1 MVQKIRRPTIG
12 SFCGDKMTL
21 DIEPVLDHK
30 NLKPSLTVLGVGGAG
45 SNAVNNMIQSN
56 LNNVEFIV
64 ANTDAQALENSLCY
78 NRIQLGLE
86 KTKGLGAG
94 ADPTIGK
101 EAAEESVDIISE
113 ELINTNMLF
122 MTAGLG
128 GGTGTGALPVIA
140 SIAKKLGIVTV
151 AIVSTPFNFEGTKR
165 MNLAIQG
172 LEDVKKNVDTLLIIP
187 NQNLFKVSNEQ
198 TSFAEAFKKADNV
211 LFDGVKGLTDLITQP
226 GLINLDF
233 ADVRTVI
240 KEMGFAMMG
249 TAIAEGDNKAVEA
262 SNLALTNPLIEN
274 IDMNTAKGVIVNISG
289 GNDMTLLEVDHAA
302 NIIRQ
307 SVNPDANI
315 IFGSLIDETLQ
326 GKLKISIFATG
337 IEATGK
343 KILYYPESES
353 SPGFSSLQTKINEE
367 LETNKI
373 SDEDTNLEEMEDISS
388 VIDEKSEIDDLSND
402 QYTDIDETDK
412 SSFEKDIQTSVN
424 YKNLEEKKKTG
435 FFSMLSNLMSSSEK
449 QDKIDP
455 EDTKNKEK
463 KQRPKKQKTDP
474 NLFLFSEVVE
484 ENHPTEENDGIE
496 EISQISEMSPENELG
511 EDLDTPSYLR
521 KGSGQ

>member
-1 MVQKIRRPTIG
+1 
-12 SFCGDKMTL
+12 MTL
-21 DIEPVLDHK
+21 DIEPVVDQK
-30 NLKPSLTVLGVGGAG
+30 NLIPSLTVMGIGGAG
-45 SNAVNNMIQSN
+45 GNAVNNMIQSN

-94 ADPTIGK
+94 ADPIIGK
-101 EAAEESVDIISE
+101 DAAEESIDLISE
-113 ELINTNMLF
+113 ELRNTNMLF
-122 MTAGLG
+122 LTAGLG

-165 MNLAIQG
+165 MNLALQG
-172 LEDVKKNVDTLLIIP
+172 LEDVKNNVDTLLIIP

-249 TAIAEGDNKAVEA
+249 TAVAEGDNKAVEA

-289 GNDMTLLEVDHAA
+289 GSDMTLLEVDHAA
-302 NIIRQ
+302 NVIRQ

-315 IFGSLIDETLQ
+315 IFGSLIDENLQ
-326 GKLKISIFATG
+326 SKLKISIFATG

-343 KILYYPESES
+343 KILYYPDSENNS
-353 SPGFSSLQTKINEE
+353 GFTSIQNKVDDSETYNSPDFK
-367 LETNKI
+367 
-373 SDEDTNLEEMEDISS
+373 SDEDISS
-388 VIDEKSEIDDLSND
+388 IVEKEVDISENEEFNLTNKANQNAEHEEEIIEKSTQN
-402 QYTDIDETDK
+402 
-412 SSFEKDIQTSVN
+412 SVN
-424 YKNLEEKKKTG
+424 YGSLEEKKKTG
-435 FFSMLSNLMSSSEK
+435 FFSMLSNLMNSDKKTSELN
-449 QDKIDP
+449 
-455 EDTKNKEK
+455 EKNPEK
-463 KQRPKKQKTDP
+463 KKKTKKTKTDP
-474 NLFLFSEVVE
+474 NLFLFSDVFDE
-484 ENHPTEENDGIE
+484 ESNDAKISPEGD
-496 EISQISEMSPENELG
+496 EISEVSDISEFSSDDENI
-511 EDLDTPSYLR
+511 EDIDTPSYLR
-521 KGSGQ
+521 KGSNQ

>member
-1 MVQKIRRPTIG
+1 
-12 SFCGDKMTL
+12 MTL
-21 DIEPVLDHK
+21 DIEPVVDQK
-30 NLKPSLTVLGVGGAG
+30 NLKPSLTVMGIGGAG
-45 SNAVNNMIQSN
+45 SNAINNMIQSN
-56 LNNVEFIV
+56 LNNVDFIV

-94 ADPTIGK
+94 ADPAIGK
-101 EAAEESVDIISE
+101 DAAEESIDLISE
-113 ELINTNMLF
+113 ELRNTNMLF
-122 MTAGLG
+122 LTAGLG

-165 MNLAIQG
+165 MNLALQG
-172 LEDVKKNVDTLLIIP
+172 LEEVKSNVDTLLIIP

-240 KEMGFAMMG
+240 KEMGFALMG

-289 GNDMTLLEVDHAA
+289 GSDMTLLEVDHAA

-307 SVNPDANI
+307 SVNPEANI
-315 IFGSLIDETLQ
+315 IFGSLIDEELQ

-343 KILYYPESES
+343 KILYYPESENNS
-353 SPGFSSLQTKINEE
+353 GFTSIQNKINDNLSYDSTEITANEDFSSVVGENIVSSENEE
-367 LETNKI
+367 FTVSANTDQKQENK
-373 SDEDTNLEEMEDISS
+373 EEINKK
-388 VIDEKSEIDDLSND
+388 VSENSINN
-402 QYTDIDETDK
+402 E
-412 SSFEKDIQTSVN
+412 
-424 YKNLEEKKKTG
+424 NLEEKKKTG
-435 FFSMLSNLMSSSEK
+435 FFSMLSNLMTSDKKINEVS
-449 QDKIDP
+449 DKIP
-455 EDTKNKEK
+455 EK
-463 KQRPKKQKTDP
+463 KKKPKKTKTDP
-474 NLFLFSEVVE
+474 NLFLFSDVVE
-484 ENHPTEENDGIE
+484 EQSNTTNESVNDAENS
-496 EISQISEMSPENELG
+496 EISNITEFDDEKETI
-511 EDLDTPSYLR
+511 EDIDTPSYLR
-521 KGSGQ
+521 KGSNQ

>member
-1 MVQKIRRPTIG
+1 
-12 SFCGDKMTL
+12 MTL
-21 DIEPVLDHK
+21 DIEPVVDQK
-30 NLKPSLTVLGVGGAG
+30 NLKPSLTVMGIGGAG
-45 SNAVNNMIQSN
+45 NNAVNNMIQSN
-56 LNNVEFIV
+56 LNNVDFIV

-94 ADPTIGK
+94 ADPIIGK
-101 EAAEESVDIISE
+101 DAAEESIDLISE
-113 ELINTNMLF
+113 ELRNTNMLF
-122 MTAGLG
+122 LTAGLG

-165 MNLAIQG
+165 MNLALQG
-172 LEDVKKNVDTLLIIP
+172 LEEVKNNVDTLLIIP

-211 LFDGVKGLTDLITQP
+211 LFDGVKGLIDLITQP

-249 TAIAEGDNKAVEA
+249 TALAEGDNKAVEA

-289 GNDMTLLEVDHAA
+289 GTDMTLLEVDHAA

-337 IEATGK
+337 IEASGK
-343 KILYYPESES
+343 KILYYPETENNS
-353 SPGFSSLQTKINEE
+353 GFSSIQ
-367 LETNKI
+367 NKI
-373 SDEDTNLEEMEDISS
+373 GGSFSYEGSDTKHLDDISS
-388 VIDEKSEIDDLSND
+388 VVENEQVDSEKEELNLINELDNTQENQEDL
-402 QYTDIDETDK
+402 I
-412 SSFEKDIQTSVN
+412 EKNTENSVN
-424 YKNLEEKKKTG
+424 FENFEEKKKRS
-435 FFSMLSNLMSSSEK
+435 FFSMLSNLVTS
-449 QDKIDP
+449 DKKTIEESAEIP
-455 EDTKNKEK
+455 EK
-463 KQRPKKQKTDP
+463 KQKTKKIKTDP
-474 NLFLFSEVVE
+474 NLFLFSDVVE
-484 ENHPTEENDGIE
+484 EETDKTKLNNDSD
-496 EISQISEMSPENELG
+496 EISEISDISEFSDENETV
-511 EDLDTPSYLR
+511 EDIDTPSYLR
-521 KGSGQ
+521 KGSNQ

>member
-1 MVQKIRRPTIG
+1 
-12 SFCGDKMTL
+12 MTL
-21 DIEPVLDHK
+21 DIEPVLDQK
-30 NLKPSLTVLGVGGAG
+30 NLKPSLTVMGVGGAG

-94 ADPTIGK
+94 ADPSVGK
-101 EAAEESVDIISE
+101 EAAEESIDLISE
-113 ELINTNMLF
+113 ELRNTNMLF
-122 MTAGLG
+122 ITAGLG

-165 MNLAIQG
+165 MNLALQG
-172 LEDVKKNVDTLLIIP
+172 LEEVKNNVDTLLIIP

-198 TSFAEAFKKADNV
+198 TSFAEAFRKADNV

-249 TAIAEGDNKAVEA
+249 TAVAEGDNKAVEA

-289 GNDMTLLEVDHAA
+289 GSDMTLLEVDHAA

-343 KILYYPESES
+343 KILYYPESENS
-353 SPGFSSLQTKINEE
+353 NSGFSSIQNKLSNETSQDSNETESISEHKNE
-367 LETNKI
+367 LNSDNNPSSSEFNLSPQGEGI
-373 SDEDTNLEEMEDISS
+373 SEIVEDIKN
-388 VIDEKSEIDDLSND
+388 EKE
-402 QYTDIDETDK
+402 E
-412 SSFEKDIQTSVN
+412 ETSVN
-424 YKNLEEKKKTG
+424 YTNLEEKKKTG
-435 FFSMLSNLMSSSEK
+435 FFSMLSNLMSSDKDKKETSEETPSK
-449 QDKIDP
+449 DKKI
-455 EDTKNKEK
+455 KAK
-463 KQRPKKQKTDP
+463 KTKTDP
-474 NLFLFSEVVE
+474 NLFLFSDVVE
-484 ENHPTEENDGIE
+484 DISSDNPPVNNEGA
-496 EISQISEMSPENELG
+496 EISDITEINAENELL
-511 EDLDTPSYLR
+511 EDIDTPSYLR
-521 KGSGQ
+521 KGSTQ

>member
-1 MVQKIRRPTIG
+1 
-12 SFCGDKMTL
+12 MTL
-21 DIEPVLDHK
+21 DIEPVVDQK
-30 NLKPSLTVLGVGGAG
+30 NLKPSLTVMGIGGAG

-56 LNNVEFIV
+56 LNNVDFIV

-94 ADPTIGK
+94 ADPIIGK
-101 EAAEESVDIISE
+101 DAAEESIDLISE
-113 ELINTNMLF
+113 ELRNTNMLF
-122 MTAGLG
+122 LTAGLG

-165 MNLAIQG
+165 MNLALQG
-172 LEDVKKNVDTLLIIP
+172 LEEVKSNVDTLLIIP

-249 TAIAEGDNKAVEA
+249 TAVAEGDNKAVEA

-307 SVNPDANI
+307 SVNPEANI
-315 IFGSLIDETLQ
+315 IFGSLIDDTLQ

-343 KILYYPESES
+343 KILYYPESENNS
-353 SPGFSSLQTKINEE
+353 GFSSIQ
-367 LETNKI
+367 NKI
-373 SDEDTNLEEMEDISS
+373 DDGLTEGTPDIVPDEDISS
-388 VIDEKSEIDDLSND
+388 IVEKNLDTHDKDEFNLSSDIEQKVNDKEELSN
-402 QYTDIDETDK
+402 K
-412 SSFEKDIQTSVN
+412 SSENSVN
-424 YKNLEEKKKTG
+424 FGNLEEKKKTG
-435 FFSMLSNLMSSSEK
+435 FFSMLSNLMSSDKKSTEDSDK
-449 QDKIDP
+449 SQDKRKKAKK
-455 EDTKNKEK
+455 TKK
-463 KQRPKKQKTDP
+463 DP
-474 NLFLFSEVVE
+474 NLFLFSDIVE
-484 ENHPTEENDGIE
+484 DDTVLSNEKNDLTESSEISDISDFSNENDAIE
-496 EISQISEMSPENELG
+496 DI
-511 EDLDTPSYLR
+511 DTPSYLR
-521 KGSGQ
+521 KGSNQKT

>member
-1 MVQKIRRPTIG
+1 
-12 SFCGDKMTL
+12 MTL
-21 DIEPVLDHK
+21 DIEPVVDQK
-30 NLKPSLTVLGVGGAG
+30 NLKPSLTVMGIGGAG

-56 LNNVEFIV
+56 LNNVDFIV
-64 ANTDAQALENSLCY
+64 ANTVAQALENSLCY

-94 ADPTIGK
+94 ADPIIGK
-101 EAAEESVDIISE
+101 DAAEESIDLISE
-113 ELINTNMLF
+113 ELRNTNMLF
-122 MTAGLG
+122 LTAGLG

-165 MNLAIQG
+165 MNLALQG
-172 LEDVKKNVDTLLIIP
+172 LEEVKNNVDTLLIIP

-249 TAIAEGDNKAVEA
+249 TAVAEGDNKAVEA

-289 GNDMTLLEVDHAA
+289 GSDMTLLEVDHAA

-307 SVNPDANI
+307 SVNPEANI

-337 IEATGK
+337 IEASGK
-343 KILYYPESES
+343 KILYYPESENNS
-353 SPGFSSLQTKINEE
+353 GFSSIQNKVDESLSYDGSDIK
-367 LETNKI
+367 TN
-373 SDEDTNLEEMEDISS
+373 EDISS
-388 VIDEKSEIDDLSND
+388 VVEEKPVTSENEEFNLTNEIDKNLEN
-402 QYTDIDETDK
+402 TEEII
-412 SSFEKDIQTSVN
+412 EKTNENSVN
-424 YKNLEEKKKTG
+424 YENLEEKKKTG
-435 FFSMLSNLMSSSEK
+435 FFSMLSNLMTSHKKTTEVK
-449 QDKIDP
+449 DENP
-455 EDTKNKEK
+455 EK
-463 KQRPKKQKTDP
+463 KQKKIKTDP
-474 NLFLFSEVVE
+474 NLFLFSDVVDE
-484 ENHPTEENDGIE
+484 EGNQAKQSSENNEISEISDISEFSEENDDI
-496 EISQISEMSPENELG
+496 NE
-511 EDLDTPSYLR
+511 DIDTPSYLR
-521 KGSGQ
+521 KGSNQ

>member
-1 MVQKIRRPTIG
+1 
-12 SFCGDKMTL
+12 MTL
-21 DIEPVLDHK
+21 DIEPVVDQK
-30 NLKPSLTVLGVGGAG
+30 NLKPSLTVMGIGGAG

-56 LNNVEFIV
+56 LNNVDFIV

-94 ADPTIGK
+94 ADPIIGK
-101 EAAEESVDIISE
+101 DAAEESINLISE
-113 ELINTNMLF
+113 ELRNTNMLF
-122 MTAGLG
+122 LTAGLG

-165 MNLAIQG
+165 MNLALQG
-172 LEDVKKNVDTLLIIP
+172 LEEVKKNVDTLLIIP

-240 KEMGFAMMG
+240 KELGFAMMG
-249 TAIAEGDNKAVEA
+249 TAVAEGDNKAVEA

-289 GNDMTLLEVDHAA
+289 GSDMTLLEVDHAA

-307 SVNPDANI
+307 SVNPEANI

-337 IEATGK
+337 IEASGK
-343 KILYYPESES
+343 KILYYPEFENNS
-353 SPGFSSLQTKINEE
+353 GFSSIQ
-367 LETNKI
+367 NKI
-373 SDEDTNLEEMEDISS
+373 DESLSFETTDIKFNKDISS
-388 VIDEKSEIDDLSND
+388 VVEKNPTITENEEFNLTNELDQKIEDKEEINNKSIENN
-402 QYTDIDETDK
+402 YSDK
-412 SSFEKDIQTSVN
+412 NQED
-424 YKNLEEKKKTG
+424 KKKSG
-435 FFSMLSNLMSSSEK
+435 FFSMLSNLMTSDKKSTEVIEK
-449 QDKIDP
+449 SP
-455 EDTKNKEK
+455 EK
-463 KQRPKKQKTDP
+463 KQKSKKIKTDP
-474 NLFLFSEVVE
+474 NLFLFNEVVE
-484 ENHPTEENDGIE
+484 DEPIEARENPDSD
-496 EISQISEMSPENELG
+496 EISELSDISEFNSENEAN
-511 EDLDTPSYLR
+511 EDIDTPSYLR
-521 KGSGQ
+521 KGSNQ

>member
-1 MVQKIRRPTIG
+1 
-12 SFCGDKMTL
+12 MTL
-21 DIEPVLDHK
+21 DIEPVVDVK
-30 NLKPSLTVLGVGGAG
+30 NLKPSLTVMGIGGAG

-56 LNNVEFIV
+56 LNNVDFIV

-86 KTKGLGAG
+86 KTEGLGAG
-94 ADPTIGK
+94 ADPVIGK
-101 EAAEESVDIISE
+101 DAAEESIDLISE
-113 ELINTNMLF
+113 ELRNTNMLF
-122 MTAGLG
+122 LTAGLG

-165 MNLAIQG
+165 MNLALEG
-172 LEDVKKNVDTLLIIP
+172 LEEVKKNVDTLLIIP

-249 TAIAEGDNKAVEA
+249 TAVAEGDNKAVEA

-326 GKLKISIFATG
+326 SKLKISIFATG
-337 IEATGK
+337 IEASGK
-343 KILYYPESES
+343 KILYYPESENNS
-353 SPGFSSLQTKINEE
+353 GFSAIKNKVDGSFSYEMPDTK
-367 LETNKI
+367 
-373 SDEDTNLEEMEDISS
+373 SVEDISS
-388 VIDEKSEIDDLSND
+388 VVEEKQVNSENEVFNVTDELEKEIDVK
-402 QYTDIDETDK
+402 DELIDK
-412 SSFEKDIQTSVN
+412 SNHNTNN
-424 YKNLEEKKKTG
+424 YENIEEKKKKG
-435 FFSMLSNLMSSSEK
+435 FFGMLSKLMST
-449 QDKIDP
+449 DKKTTENSVEIP
-455 EDTKNKEK
+455 EK
-463 KQRPKKQKTDP
+463 KQKPKKTKTDP
-474 NLFLFSEVVE
+474 NLFLFNDVVE
-484 ENHPTEENDGIE
+484 ENTEITKQIKDSDELS
-496 EISQISEMSPENELG
+496 EISEISEFSDENETI
-511 EDLDTPSYLR
+511 EDIDTPSYLR
-521 KGSGQ
+521 KGSKRQV

>member
-1 MVQKIRRPTIG
+1 
-12 SFCGDKMTL
+12 MTL
-21 DIEPVLDHK
+21 DIEPVVDQK
-30 NLKPSLTVLGVGGAG
+30 NLKPSLTVMGIGGAG

-56 LNNVEFIV
+56 LNNVDFIV

-94 ADPTIGK
+94 ADPVIGK
-101 EAAEESVDIISE
+101 DAAEESIDLISE
-113 ELINTNMLF
+113 ELKNTNMLF
-122 MTAGLG
+122 LTAGLG

-165 MNLAIQG
+165 MNLALQG
-172 LEDVKKNVDTLLIIP
+172 LEEVKSNVDTLIIIP

-289 GNDMTLLEVDHAA
+289 GSDMTLLEVDHAA

-307 SVNPDANI
+307 SVNPEANI

-337 IEATGK
+337 IEASGK
-343 KILYYPESES
+343 KILYYPESENNS
-353 SPGFSSLQTKINEE
+353 GFSSIQ
-367 LETNKI
+367 NKI
-373 SDEDTNLEEMEDISS
+373 DGSFSYEGSEANSYEDISRVVEEKQANYENDEFNLTS
-388 VIDEKSEIDDLSND
+388 EPNKSQIDKEEFVEKSDNIDDNP
-402 QYTDIDETDK
+402 E
-412 SSFEKDIQTSVN
+412 
-424 YKNLEEKKKTG
+424 NLEEKKKKG
-435 FFSMLSNLMSSSEK
+435 FFSMLSNLIS
-449 QDKIDP
+449 DKKTTVDSV
-455 EDTKNKEK
+455 KGSEK
-463 KQRPKKQKTDP
+463 KQKSKKIKTDP
-474 NLFLFSEVVE
+474 NLFLFSDV
-484 ENHPTEENDGIE
+484 IE
-496 EISQISEMSPENELG
+496 EETEKAEQSLNSDEISEVSDISEFSNENEPI
-511 EDLDTPSYLR
+511 EDIDTPSYLR
-521 KGSGQ
+521 KGSNQ

>member
-1 MVQKIRRPTIG
+1 
-12 SFCGDKMTL
+12 MTL
-21 DIEPVLDHK
+21 DIEPVVDQK
-30 NLKPSLTVLGVGGAG
+30 NLKPSLTVMGIGGAG
-45 SNAVNNMIQSN
+45 NNAVNNMIQSN
-56 LNNVEFIV
+56 LNNVDFIV

-94 ADPTIGK
+94 ADPIIGK
-101 EAAEESVDIISE
+101 DAAEESIDLISE
-113 ELINTNMLF
+113 ELRNTNMLF
-122 MTAGLG
+122 LTAGLG

-165 MNLAIQG
+165 MNLALQG
-172 LEDVKKNVDTLLIIP
+172 LEEVKSNVDTLIIIP

-249 TAIAEGDNKAVEA
+249 TSVAEGDNKAVEA

-274 IDMNTAKGVIVNISG
+274 IDMNTAKGIIVNISG
-289 GNDMTLLEVDHAA
+289 GSDMTLLEVDHAA

-307 SVNPDANI
+307 SVNPEANI

-337 IEATGK
+337 IEASGK
-343 KILYYPESES
+343 KILYYPESENNS
-353 SPGFSSLQTKINEE
+353 GFSSIQ
-367 LETNKI
+367 NKI
-373 SDEDTNLEEMEDISS
+373 DGSFSYDGSDTKHFEDISS
-388 VIDEKSEIDDLSND
+388 VVENKQLDTEKEEFNLTNQSDSTSADKEELIEKNSEN
-402 QYTDIDETDK
+402 
-412 SSFEKDIQTSVN
+412 SVN
-424 YKNLEEKKKTG
+424 LENLEEKKKKG
-435 FFSMLSNLMSSSEK
+435 FFSMLSNLMTS
-449 QDKIDP
+449 DKKTT
-455 EDTKNKEK
+455 EDSFEIPEK
-463 KQRPKKQKTDP
+463 KQKTKKTKTDP
-474 NLFLFSEVVE
+474 NLFLFSDVLE
-484 ENHPTEENDGIE
+484 EDTEKTKPIKDSD
-496 EISQISEMSPENELG
+496 EISEVSDISEFSNDNETF
-511 EDLDTPSYLR
+511 EDIDTPSYLR
-521 KGSGQ
+521 KGSNQ

>member
-1 MVQKIRRPTIG
+1 
-12 SFCGDKMTL
+12 MTL
-21 DIEPVLDHK
+21 DIEPVVDQK
-30 NLKPSLTVLGVGGAG
+30 NLKPSLTVMGIGGAG
-45 SNAVNNMIQSN
+45 NNAVNNMIQSN
-56 LNNVEFIV
+56 LNNVDFIV

-94 ADPTIGK
+94 ADPVIGK
-101 EAAEESVDIISE
+101 DAAEESIDLISE
-113 ELINTNMLF
+113 ELRNTNMLF
-122 MTAGLG
+122 LTAGLG

-165 MNLAIQG
+165 MNLALQG
-172 LEDVKKNVDTLLIIP
+172 LEEVKDNVDTLLIIP

-249 TAIAEGDNKAVEA
+249 TAVAEGDNKAVEA

-307 SVNPDANI
+307 SVNQEANI

-337 IEATGK
+337 IEASGK
-343 KILYYPESES
+343 KILYYPESENNS
-353 SPGFSSLQTKINEE
+353 GFSSIQ
-367 LETNKI
+367 NKI
-373 SDEDTNLEEMEDISS
+373 DGSFSYEGSDTKHLEDISGVVETKQVDS
-388 VIDEKSEIDDLSND
+388 EKEELNLTNELDNAQENQEDL
-402 QYTDIDETDK
+402 I
-412 SSFEKDIQTSVN
+412 EKNTENSVN
-424 YKNLEEKKKTG
+424 FEEKKKKG
-435 FFSMLSNLMSSSEK
+435 FFSMLSNLMTS
-449 QDKIDP
+449 DKKTTEQGVEIP
-455 EDTKNKEK
+455 EK
-463 KQRPKKQKTDP
+463 KQKTKKMKTDP
-474 NLFLFSEVVE
+474 NLFLFSDVVE
-484 ENHPTEENDGIE
+484 EDTEKTKQMKDSD
-496 EISQISEMSPENELG
+496 EISEVSDISEFSDENETI
-511 EDLDTPSYLR
+511 EDMDTPSYLR
-521 KGSGQ
+521 KGSNQ

>member
-1 MVQKIRRPTIG
+1 
-12 SFCGDKMTL
+12 MTL
-21 DIEPVLDHK
+21 DIEPVVDHK
-30 NLKPSLTVLGVGGAG
+30 NLKPSLTVMGVGGAG

-56 LNNVEFIV
+56 LNNVDFIV
-64 ANTDAQALENSLCY
+64 ANTDAQALENSLCF

-94 ADPTIGK
+94 ADPLIGK
-101 EAAEESVDIISE
+101 DAAEESIDLISE
-113 ELINTNMLF
+113 ELRNTNMLF
-122 MTAGLG
+122 LTAGLG

-165 MNLAIQG
+165 MNLALEG
-172 LEDVKKNVDTLLIIP
+172 LEEVKSNVDTLLIIP
-187 NQNLFKVSNEQ
+187 NQNLFKISNEQ

-274 IDMNTAKGVIVNISG
+274 VDMNTAKGVIVNISG
-289 GNDMTLLEVDHAA
+289 GSDMTLLEVDHAA

-307 SVNPDANI
+307 SVNPEANI

-337 IEATGK
+337 IEASGK
-343 KILYYPESES
+343 KILYYPDSENDSGFNSMQNKIDENLSKQSENTSPSEES
-353 SPGFSSLQTKINEE
+353 SNIFEEKPVTSDNEE
-367 LETNKI
+367 F
-373 SDEDTNLEEMEDISS
+373 NLSSNIDQNIEGKDDLTSISS
-388 VIDEKSEIDDLSND
+388 ENNVD
-402 QYTDIDETDK
+402 YT
-412 SSFEKDIQTSVN
+412 
-424 YKNLEEKKKTG
+424 NLEEKKKTG
-435 FFSMLSNLMSSSEK
+435 FFSMLSNLMTSDKKTPEIK
-449 QDKIDP
+449 QKA
-455 EDTKNKEK
+455 TEK
-463 KQRPKKQKTDP
+463 KQKSKKIKTDP
-474 NLFLFSEVVE
+474 NLFLFSDVVDDNSKE
-484 ENHPTEENDGIE
+484 TNERSEATDKP
-496 EISQISEMSPENELG
+496 EISDISELGTDNEII
-511 EDLDTPSYLR
+511 EDIDTPSYLR
-521 KGSGQ
+521 KGSNQ

>member
-1 MVQKIRRPTIG
+1 
-12 SFCGDKMTL
+12 MTL
-21 DIEPVLDHK
+21 DIEPVVDQK
-30 NLKPSLTVLGVGGAG
+30 NLKPSLTVMGIGGAG

-56 LNNVEFIV
+56 LNNVDFIV

-94 ADPTIGK
+94 ADPVIGK
-101 EAAEESVDIISE
+101 DAAEESIDLISE
-113 ELINTNMLF
+113 ELRNTNMLF
-122 MTAGLG
+122 LTAGLG

-165 MNLAIQG
+165 MNLALEG
-172 LEDVKKNVDTLLIIP
+172 LEEVKKNVDTLLIIP

-249 TAIAEGDNKAVEA
+249 TAVAEGDNKAVEA

-289 GNDMTLLEVDHAA
+289 GHDMTLLEVDHAA

-307 SVNPDANI
+307 SVNPEANI
-315 IFGSLIDETLQ
+315 IFGSLIDESLQ

-337 IEATGK
+337 IEASGK
-343 KILYYPESES
+343 KILYYPESENNS
-353 SPGFSSLQTKINEE
+353 GFSSIQ
-367 LETNKI
+367 NKI
-373 SDEDTNLEEMEDISS
+373 DGSFSYEVSDTKSHEGISS
-388 VIDEKSEIDDLSND
+388 VVEEKQVNFEKEQFNLTNEPENTQIDKNEFIEKSSDNNANNENI
-402 QYTDIDETDK
+402 
-412 SSFEKDIQTSVN
+412 
-424 YKNLEEKKKTG
+424 EEKKKKG
-435 FFSMLSNLMSSSEK
+435 FFGMLSKIMIS
-449 QDKIDP
+449 DKKTTEHSVNSP
-455 EDTKNKEK
+455 EK
-463 KQRPKKQKTDP
+463 KQKPKKTKTDP
-474 NLFLFSEVVE
+474 NLFLFNDVVE
-484 ENHPTEENDGIE
+484 ETEKPIQKNDSD
-496 EISQISEMSPENELG
+496 EISELSDISEFSDENETI
-511 EDLDTPSYLR
+511 EDIDTPSYLR
-521 KGSGQ
+521 KGSNQ

>member
-1 MVQKIRRPTIG
+1 
-12 SFCGDKMTL
+12 MTL
-21 DIEPVLDHK
+21 DIEPVVDQK
-30 NLKPSLTVLGVGGAG
+30 NLKPSLTVMGIGGAG
-45 SNAVNNMIQSN
+45 CNAVNNMIQSN

-94 ADPTIGK
+94 ADPIIGK
-101 EAAEESVDIISE
+101 DAAEESIDLISE
-113 ELINTNMLF
+113 ELRNTNMLF
-122 MTAGLG
+122 LTAGLG

-165 MNLAIQG
+165 MNLALQG
-172 LEDVKKNVDTLLIIP
+172 LEEVKSNVDTLLIIP

-249 TAIAEGDNKAVEA
+249 TAVAEGDNKAVEA

-289 GNDMTLLEVDHAA
+289 GSDMTLLEVDHAA

-307 SVNPDANI
+307 SVNPEANI

-337 IEATGK
+337 IEASGK
-343 KILYYPESES
+343 KILYYPETENNS
-353 SPGFSSLQTKINEE
+353 GFSSIQ
-367 LETNKI
+367 NKI
-373 SDEDTNLEEMEDISS
+373 DGSFSYESSDNKHFEDISS
-388 VIDEKSEIDDLSND
+388 VVEKKQVDSETEEFNLTNAPDNTPADKDELV
-402 QYTDIDETDK
+402 
-412 SSFEKDIQTSVN
+412 EKDTENSIN
-424 YKNLEEKKKTG
+424 IENIEEKKKKG
-435 FFSMLSNLMSSSEK
+435 FFSMLSNLMTS
-449 QDKIDP
+449 DKKSTEESAELP
-455 EDTKNKEK
+455 EK
-463 KQRPKKQKTDP
+463 KQKTKKTKTDP
-474 NLFLFSEVVE
+474 NLFLFSDVLE
-484 ENHPTEENDGIE
+484 EDTEKTKQIKDSD
-496 EISQISEMSPENELG
+496 EISEVSDISEFSDENETI
-511 EDLDTPSYLR
+511 EDIDTPSYLR
-521 KGSGQ
+521 KGSNQ

>member
-1 MVQKIRRPTIG
+1 
-12 SFCGDKMTL
+12 MTL
-21 DIEPVLDHK
+21 DIEPVVDQK
-30 NLKPSLTVLGVGGAG
+30 NLKPSLTVMGIGGAG
-45 SNAVNNMIQSN
+45 SNAINNMIQSN
-56 LNNVEFIV
+56 LNNVDFIV

-94 ADPTIGK
+94 ADPMIGK
-101 EAAEESVDIISE
+101 DAAEESIDLISE
-113 ELINTNMLF
+113 ELRNTNMLF
-122 MTAGLG
+122 LTAGLG

-165 MNLAIQG
+165 MNLALQG
-172 LEDVKKNVDTLLIIP
+172 LEDVKSNVDTLLIIP

-249 TAIAEGDNKAVEA
+249 TAVAEGDNKAVEA

-289 GNDMTLLEVDHAA
+289 GSDMTLLEVDHAA

-307 SVNPDANI
+307 SVNPEANI
-315 IFGSLIDETLQ
+315 IFGSLIDESLQ

-337 IEATGK
+337 IEASGK
-343 KILYYPESES
+343 KILYYPESENNS
-353 SPGFSSLQTKINEE
+353 GFSSIQNKVDGTFSYDTSDTK
-367 LETNKI
+367 TH
-373 SDEDTNLEEMEDISS
+373 EDISGVVENKQFYS
-388 VIDEKSEIDDLSND
+388 EKEDFNLTNELENTQVDKDELIEETTEKSNN
-402 QYTDIDETDK
+402 
-412 SSFEKDIQTSVN
+412 FEN
-424 YKNLEEKKKTG
+424 FEEKKKRG
-435 FFSMLSNLMSSSEK
+435 FFSMLSNLMTS
-449 QDKIDP
+449 DKKITEETVEIP
-455 EDTKNKEK
+455 KK
-463 KQRPKKQKTDP
+463 KQKIKKTKTDP
-474 NLFLFSEVVE
+474 NLFLFSDVVE
-484 ENHPTEENDGIE
+484 EDTEKTKQNKDTD
-496 EISQISEMSPENELG
+496 EISEVSDISEFSDENETI
-511 EDLDTPSYLR
+511 EDIDTPSYLR
-521 KGSGQ
+521 KGSNQ

>member
-1 MVQKIRRPTIG
+1 
-12 SFCGDKMTL
+12 MTL
-21 DIEPVLDHK
+21 DIEPVVDQK
-30 NLKPSLTVLGVGGAG
+30 NLKPSLTVMGIGGAG
-45 SNAVNNMIQSN
+45 NNAVNNMIQSN
-56 LNNVEFIV
+56 LNNVDFIV

-94 ADPTIGK
+94 ADPIIGK
-101 EAAEESVDIISE
+101 DAAEESIDLISE
-113 ELINTNMLF
+113 ELRNTNMLF
-122 MTAGLG
+122 LTAGLG

-165 MNLAIQG
+165 MNLALQG
-172 LEDVKKNVDTLLIIP
+172 LEEVKNNVDTLLIIP

-249 TAIAEGDNKAVEA
+249 TAVAEGDNKAVEA

-289 GNDMTLLEVDHAA
+289 GTDMTLLEVDHAA

-337 IEATGK
+337 IEASGK
-343 KILYYPESES
+343 KILYYPETENNS
-353 SPGFSSLQTKINEE
+353 GFSSIQ
-367 LETNKI
+367 NKI
-373 SDEDTNLEEMEDISS
+373 DGSFSYEGSDTKHLDDISS
-388 VIDEKSEIDDLSND
+388 IVENKQVDSEKEELNQNNELDRNQDSQEDLIEKNSENSIN
-402 QYTDIDETDK
+402 
-412 SSFEKDIQTSVN
+412 FEN
-424 YKNLEEKKKTG
+424 FEEKKKKG
-435 FFSMLSNLMSSSEK
+435 FFGMLSKLMTS
-449 QDKIDP
+449 DKKTTEENVEIP
-455 EDTKNKEK
+455 EK
-463 KQRPKKQKTDP
+463 KQKTKKMKTDP
-474 NLFLFSEVVE
+474 NLFLFNDVVEKDNEKTKQIKDNDEISEVS
-484 ENHPTEENDGIE
+484 D
-496 EISQISEMSPENELG
+496 ISEFNDENEST
-511 EDLDTPSYLR
+511 EDIDTPSYLR
-521 KGSGQ
+521 KGSNQ

>member
-1 MVQKIRRPTIG
+1 
-12 SFCGDKMTL
+12 MTL
-21 DIEPVLDHK
+21 DIEPVVDQK
-30 NLKPSLTVLGVGGAG
+30 NLKPSLTVMGIGGAG

-56 LNNVEFIV
+56 LNNVDFIV

-94 ADPTIGK
+94 ADPIIGK
-101 EAAEESVDIISE
+101 DAAEESIDLISE
-113 ELINTNMLF
+113 ELRNTNMLF
-122 MTAGLG
+122 LTAGLG

-165 MNLAIQG
+165 MNLALQG
-172 LEDVKKNVDTLLIIP
+172 LEEVKNNVDTLLIIP

-249 TAIAEGDNKAVEA
+249 TAVAEGDNKAVEA

-289 GNDMTLLEVDHAA
+289 GSDMTLLEVDHAA

-307 SVNPDANI
+307 SVNPEANI

-337 IEATGK
+337 IEASGK
-343 KILYYPESES
+343 KILYYPESENNS
-353 SPGFSSLQTKINEE
+353 GFSSIQ
-367 LETNKI
+367 NKI
-373 SDEDTNLEEMEDISS
+373 DESLSYDGSDIKTNEDISS
-388 VIDEKSEIDDLSND
+388 VVEEKPVTSENEEFNLTNEIDQN
-402 QYTDIDETDK
+402 IENREEII
-412 SSFEKDIQTSVN
+412 EKNNERSVN
-424 YKNLEEKKKTG
+424 YGNLEEKKKTG
-435 FFSMLSNLMSSSEK
+435 FFSMLSNLMTS
-449 QDKIDP
+449 DKKITEVKDENP
-455 EDTKNKEK
+455 EK
-463 KQRPKKQKTDP
+463 KQKKTKTDP
-474 NLFLFSEVVE
+474 NLFLFSDVVDE
-484 ENHPTEENDGIE
+484 EGNQAKQSSENNEISEISDISEFSEENDDI
-496 EISQISEMSPENELG
+496 NE
-511 EDLDTPSYLR
+511 DIDTPSYLR
-521 KGSGQ
+521 KGSNQ

>member
-1 MVQKIRRPTIG
+1 
-12 SFCGDKMTL
+12 MTL
-21 DIEPVLDHK
+21 DIEPVLDQK
-30 NLKPSLTVLGVGGAG
+30 NLKPSLTVMGVGGAG

-78 NRIQLGLE
+78 NRIQLGLD

-94 ADPTIGK
+94 ADPSIGK
-101 EAAEESVDIISE
+101 EAAEESIDIISE
-113 ELINTNMLF
+113 ELRNTNMLF
-122 MTAGLG
+122 ITAGLG

-165 MNLAIQG
+165 MNLALQG
-172 LEDVKKNVDTLLIIP
+172 LEEVKNNVDTLLIIP

-249 TAIAEGDNKAVEA
+249 TAVAEGDNKAVEA

-289 GNDMTLLEVDHAA
+289 GSDMTLLEVDHAA

-343 KILYYPESES
+343 KILYYPESENS
-353 SPGFSSLQTKINEE
+353 SGFSSLQSKIDANTLEKQDTVHDSE
-367 LETNKI
+367 HESDYNTLET
-373 SDEDTNLEEMEDISS
+373 SDQPAEN
-388 VIDEKSEIDDLSND
+388 N
-402 QYTDIDETDK
+402 
-412 SSFEKDIQTSVN
+412 VN
-424 YKNLEEKKKTG
+424 YANLEEKKKTG

-449 QDKIDP
+449 EK
-455 EDTKNKEK
+455 KNEADVSVIPEK
-463 KQRPKKQKTDP
+463 KQKIKKQKTDP
-474 NLFLFSEVVE
+474 NLFLFNDVVDNNSSINE
-484 ENHPTEENDGIE
+484 DNSLE
-496 EISQISEMSPENELG
+496 EISIISDDGQDSALD
-511 EDLDTPSYLR
+511 EDIDTPSYLR
-521 KGSGQ
+521 KGTGH

>member
-1 MVQKIRRPTIG
+1 
-12 SFCGDKMTL
+12 MTL
-21 DIEPVLDHK
+21 DIEPVLDQK
-30 NLKPSLTVLGVGGAG
+30 NLKPSLTVMGVGGAG

-94 ADPTIGK
+94 ADPSVGK
-101 EAAEESVDIISE
+101 EAAEESIDLISE
-113 ELINTNMLF
+113 ELRNTNMLF
-122 MTAGLG
+122 ITAGLG

-165 MNLAIQG
+165 MNLALQG
-172 LEDVKKNVDTLLIIP
+172 LEEVKNNVDTLLIIP

-198 TSFAEAFKKADNV
+198 TSFAEAFRKADNV

-249 TAIAEGDNKAVEA
+249 TAVAEGDNKAVEA

-289 GNDMTLLEVDHAA
+289 GSDMTLLEVDHAA

-343 KILYYPESES
+343 KILYYPENENS
-353 SPGFSSLQTKINEE
+353 SSGFSSIQNKLSSETAKDSNETESMSEHKNE
-367 LETNKI
+367 LNADNNPSNSEFHLSPQN
-373 SDEDTNLEEMEDISS
+373 EDISEI
-388 VIDEKSEIDDLSND
+388 VEDIKTEKE
-402 QYTDIDETDK
+402 E
-412 SSFEKDIQTSVN
+412 EVSVN
-424 YKNLEEKKKTG
+424 YTNLEEKKKTG
-435 FFSMLSNLMSSSEK
+435 FFSMLSNLMSSDKDKKEISEETLSK
-449 QDKIDP
+449 DKKI
-455 EDTKNKEK
+455 KAK
-463 KQRPKKQKTDP
+463 KTKTDP
-474 NLFLFSEVVE
+474 NLFLFSDVVE
-484 ENHPTEENDGIE
+484 ETSSENSSIHNEGA
-496 EISQISEMSPENELG
+496 EISDITEINAENELL
-511 EDLDTPSYLR
+511 EDIDTPSYLR
-521 KGSGQ
+521 KGSNQ

>member
-1 MVQKIRRPTIG
+1 MA
-12 SFCGDKMTL
+12 L
-21 DIEPVLDHK
+21 DIEAVVDQK
-30 NLKPSLTVLGVGGAG
+30 NLKPSLTVMGIGGAG

-56 LNNVEFIV
+56 LNNVDFIV

-94 ADPTIGK
+94 ADPVIGK
-101 EAAEESVDIISE
+101 DAAEESIDLISE
-113 ELINTNMLF
+113 ELRNTNMLF
-122 MTAGLG
+122 LTAGLG

-165 MNLAIQG
+165 MNLALQG
-172 LEDVKKNVDTLLIIP
+172 LEEVKKNVDTLLIIP

-249 TAIAEGDNKAVEA
+249 TAVAEGDNKAVEA

-289 GNDMTLLEVDHAA
+289 GSDMTLLEVDHAA

-307 SVNPDANI
+307 SVNPEANI
-315 IFGSLIDETLQ
+315 IFGSLIDEALQ

-337 IEATGK
+337 IEASSK
-343 KILYYPESES
+343 KILYYPESETET
-353 SPGFSSLQTKINEE
+353 GFSSIK
-367 LETNKI
+367 NKI
-373 SDEDTNLEEMEDISS
+373 DENLSYDTHDITPNEDISS
-388 VIDEKSEIDDLSND
+388 VVDKNPVKSENKEFNLTNEMDNKVEDTEVI
-402 QYTDIDETDK
+402 I
-412 SSFEKDIQTSVN
+412 EKNTENSVN
-424 YKNLEEKKKTG
+424 FENLEEKKKTG
-435 FFSMLSNLMSSSEK
+435 FFSMLSNLMTS
-449 QDKIDP
+449 DRKIT
-455 EDTKNKEK
+455 EDNVKVPEK
-463 KQRPKKQKTDP
+463 KQKSKKTKTDP
-474 NLFLFSEVVE
+474 NLFLFNDVVDVHNSKVNQSI
-484 ENHPTEENDGIE
+484 ENN
-496 EISQISEMSPENELG
+496 EISDVSDISDFSSENETI
-511 EDLDTPSYLR
+511 EDTDTPSYLR
-521 KGSGQ
+521 KGSSQ

>member
-1 MVQKIRRPTIG
+1 
-12 SFCGDKMTL
+12 MTL
-21 DIEPVLDHK
+21 DIEPVVDQK
-30 NLKPSLTVLGVGGAG
+30 NLKPSLTVMGIGGAG

-56 LNNVEFIV
+56 LNNVDFIV

-94 ADPTIGK
+94 ADPIIGK
-101 EAAEESVDIISE
+101 DAAEESIDLISE
-113 ELINTNMLF
+113 ELRNTNMLF
-122 MTAGLG
+122 LTAGLG

-165 MNLAIQG
+165 MNLALQG
-172 LEDVKKNVDTLLIIP
+172 LEEVKNNVDTLLIIP

-249 TAIAEGDNKAVEA
+249 TAVAEGDNKAVEA

-289 GNDMTLLEVDHAA
+289 GSDMTLLEVDHAA

-307 SVNPDANI
+307 SVNPEANI

-337 IEATGK
+337 IEASGK
-343 KILYYPESES
+343 KILYYPESENNS
-353 SPGFSSLQTKINEE
+353 GFSSIQ
-367 LETNKI
+367 NKI
-373 SDEDTNLEEMEDISS
+373 DESLSYDGSDIKTNEDISS
-388 VIDEKSEIDDLSND
+388 VVEEKPVTSENEEFNLTNEIDQNKEN
-402 QYTDIDETDK
+402 TEEII
-412 SSFEKDIQTSVN
+412 EKTNENSVN
-424 YKNLEEKKKTG
+424 YENLEEKKKTG
-435 FFSMLSNLMSSSEK
+435 FFSMLSNLMTSDKKISEV
-449 QDKIDP
+449 
-455 EDTKNKEK
+455 KNENPEK
-463 KQRPKKQKTDP
+463 KQKKTKTDP
-474 NLFLFSEVVE
+474 NLFLFSDVVDE
-484 ENHPTEENDGIE
+484 EGNQAKQSSENNEISEISDISEFSEENDDI
-496 EISQISEMSPENELG
+496 NE
-511 EDLDTPSYLR
+511 DIDTPSYLR
-521 KGSGQ
+521 KGSNQ

>member
-1 MVQKIRRPTIG
+1 
-12 SFCGDKMTL
+12 MTL
-21 DIEPVLDHK
+21 DIEPVVDQK
-30 NLKPSLTVLGVGGAG
+30 NLKPSLTVMGVGGAG
-45 SNAVNNMIQSN
+45 NNAVNNMIQSN
-56 LNNVEFIV
+56 LNNVDFIV

-94 ADPTIGK
+94 ADPMIGK
-101 EAAEESVDIISE
+101 DAAEESIDLISE
-113 ELINTNMLF
+113 ELRNTNMLF
-122 MTAGLG
+122 LTAGLG
-128 GGTGTGALPVIA
+128 GGTGTGALPVIS

-165 MNLAIQG
+165 MNLALQG
-172 LEDVKKNVDTLLIIP
+172 LEDVKSNVDTLLIIP

-249 TAIAEGDNKAVEA
+249 TAVAEGDNKAVEA

-289 GNDMTLLEVDHAA
+289 GSDMTLLEVDHAA

-307 SVNPDANI
+307 SVNPEANI

-337 IEATGK
+337 IEASGK
-343 KILYYPESES
+343 KILYYPETENNS
-353 SPGFSSLQTKINEE
+353 GFSSIQ
-367 LETNKI
+367 NKI
-373 SDEDTNLEEMEDISS
+373 DGSFSYEGSDNKHFEDISS
-388 VIDEKSEIDDLSND
+388 VVEKKQVDSETEEFNLTNEPDN
-402 QYTDIDETDK
+402 
-412 SSFEKDIQTSVN
+412 TSVDKDELVEN
-424 YKNLEEKKKTG
+424 NTENSINLENFEEKKKKG
-435 FFSMLSNLMSSSEK
+435 FFSMLSNLMTS
-449 QDKIDP
+449 DKKSTEESVEI
-455 EDTKNKEK
+455 NEK
-463 KQRPKKQKTDP
+463 KQKTKKTKTDP
-474 NLFLFSEVVE
+474 NLFLFSEVLDE
-484 ENHPTEENDGIE
+484 DTEKTPQIKDSD
-496 EISQISEMSPENELG
+496 EISEVSDISEFSDENETI
-511 EDLDTPSYLR
+511 EDIDTPSYLR
-521 KGSGQ
+521 KGSNQ

>member
-1 MVQKIRRPTIG
+1 
-12 SFCGDKMTL
+12 MTL
-21 DIEPVLDHK
+21 DIEPVLDQK
-30 NLKPSLTVLGVGGAG
+30 NLKPSLTVMGVGGAG

-94 ADPTIGK
+94 ADPSVGK
-101 EAAEESVDIISE
+101 EAAEESIDLISE
-113 ELINTNMLF
+113 ELRNTNMLF
-122 MTAGLG
+122 ITAGLG

-165 MNLAIQG
+165 MNLALQG
-172 LEDVKKNVDTLLIIP
+172 LEEVKNNVDTLLIIP

-198 TSFAEAFKKADNV
+198 TSFAEAFRKADNV

-249 TAIAEGDNKAVEA
+249 TAVAEGDNKAVEA

-289 GNDMTLLEVDHAA
+289 GSDMTLLEVDHAA

-343 KILYYPESES
+343 KILYYPESENS
-353 SPGFSSLQTKINEE
+353 NSGFSSIQNKLSSKKSQDSNETESMSEYKNE
-367 LETNKI
+367 LNADNNPSSTEF
-373 SDEDTNLEEMEDISS
+373 NLSPQDEDISEI
-388 VIDEKSEIDDLSND
+388 VEDIKTEKEEEI
-402 QYTDIDETDK
+402 
-412 SSFEKDIQTSVN
+412 SVN
-424 YKNLEEKKKTG
+424 YTNLEEKKKTG
-435 FFSMLSNLMSSSEK
+435 FFSMLSNLMSSDKDKKEVSEETPPK
-449 QDKIDP
+449 DKKI
-455 EDTKNKEK
+455 KAK
-463 KQRPKKQKTDP
+463 KTKTDP
-474 NLFLFSEVVE
+474 NLFLFSDVVE
-484 ENHPTEENDGIE
+484 DTSSDNPPVNNEGA
-496 EISQISEMSPENELG
+496 EISDITEINAENELL
-511 EDLDTPSYLR
+511 EDIDTPSYLR
-521 KGSGQ
+521 KGSTQ

>member
-1 MVQKIRRPTIG
+1 
-12 SFCGDKMTL
+12 MTL
-21 DIEPVLDHK
+21 DIEPVVDQK
-30 NLKPSLTVLGVGGAG
+30 NLKPSLTVMGIGGAG

-56 LNNVEFIV
+56 LNNVDFIV

-94 ADPTIGK
+94 ADPIIGK
-101 EAAEESVDIISE
+101 EAAEESIDLISE
-113 ELINTNMLF
+113 ELRNTNMLF
-122 MTAGLG
+122 LTAGLG

-165 MNLAIQG
+165 MNLALQG
-172 LEDVKKNVDTLLIIP
+172 LEDVKNNVDTLLIIP

-249 TAIAEGDNKAVEA
+249 TAVAEGDNKAVEA

-289 GNDMTLLEVDHAA
+289 GSDMTLLEVDHAA

-307 SVNPDANI
+307 SVNPEANI
-315 IFGSLIDETLQ
+315 IFGSLIDESLQ

-337 IEATGK
+337 IEASGK
-343 KILYYPESES
+343 KILYYPESENDS
-353 SPGFSSLQTKINEE
+353 GFSSIQ
-367 LETNKI
+367 NKI
-373 SDEDTNLEEMEDISS
+373 DGTLSYDSSDSKTYEDISGVVENKQS
-388 VIDEKSEIDDLSND
+388 HSEKEEFNLTNEQESTKVDND
-402 QYTDIDETDK
+402 QLIDKITENSD
-412 SSFEKDIQTSVN
+412 
-424 YKNLEEKKKTG
+424 NLENSEEKKKKS
-435 FFSMLSNLMSSSEK
+435 FFSMLSNLMTS
-449 QDKIDP
+449 DRKITEESVEIP
-455 EDTKNKEK
+455 EK
-463 KQRPKKQKTDP
+463 KQKIKKTKTDP
-474 NLFLFSEVVE
+474 NLFLFSDVVE
-484 ENHPTEENDGIE
+484 EDTEKTNQIKD
-496 EISQISEMSPENELG
+496 SDQISEVSDISDLSDENETI
-511 EDLDTPSYLR
+511 EDIDTPSYLR
-521 KGSGQ
+521 KGSNQ

>member
-1 MVQKIRRPTIG
+1 
-12 SFCGDKMTL
+12 MTL
-21 DIEPVLDHK
+21 DIEPVVDQK
-30 NLKPSLTVLGVGGAG
+30 NLKPSLTVMGIGGAG
-45 SNAVNNMIQSN
+45 CNAVNNMIQSN
-56 LNNVEFIV
+56 LNNVDFIV

-94 ADPTIGK
+94 ADPIIGK
-101 EAAEESVDIISE
+101 DAAEESIDLISE
-113 ELINTNMLF
+113 ELRNTNMLF
-122 MTAGLG
+122 LTAGLG

-165 MNLAIQG
+165 MNLALQG
-172 LEDVKKNVDTLLIIP
+172 LEEVKSNVDTLLIIP

-249 TAIAEGDNKAVEA
+249 TAVAEGDNKAVEA

-289 GNDMTLLEVDHAA
+289 GSDMTLLEVDHAA

-307 SVNPDANI
+307 SVNPEANI

-337 IEATGK
+337 IEASGK
-343 KILYYPESES
+343 KILYYPESENNS
-353 SPGFSSLQTKINEE
+353 GFSSIQ
-367 LETNKI
+367 NKI
-373 SDEDTNLEEMEDISS
+373 DGSFTYEGTDTKHLEDISGVVES
-388 VIDEKSEIDDLSND
+388 KDLDSEKEEFSLANQPDST
-402 QYTDIDETDK
+402 QADK
-412 SSFEKDIQTSVN
+412 GELIEKIAENSVN
-424 YKNLEEKKKTG
+424 LENIEEKKKKG
-435 FFSMLSNLMSSSEK
+435 FFSMLSNLMTS
-449 QDKIDP
+449 DKKTTEESFEIP
-455 EDTKNKEK
+455 QRRQKTKKT
-463 KQRPKKQKTDP
+463 KTDP
-474 NLFLFSEVVE
+474 NLFLFSDVLEEDNDKTKQIKESDEISEVSDISE
-484 ENHPTEENDGIE
+484 FSDENDTIE
-496 EISQISEMSPENELG
+496 DI
-511 EDLDTPSYLR
+511 DTPSYLR
-521 KGSGQ
+521 KGSNQ

>member
-1 MVQKIRRPTIG
+1 
-12 SFCGDKMTL
+12 MTL
-21 DIEPVLDHK
+21 DIEPVLDQK
-30 NLKPSLTVLGVGGAG
+30 NLKPSLTVMGVGGAG

-64 ANTDAQALENSLCY
+64 ANTDAQALENSLCF

-94 ADPTIGK
+94 ADPSVGR
-101 EAAEESVDIISE
+101 EAAEESIDLISE
-113 ELINTNMLF
+113 ELRHTNMLF
-122 MTAGLG
+122 LTAGLG

-165 MNLAIQG
+165 MNLALQG
-172 LEDVKKNVDTLLIIP
+172 LEEVKSNVDTLLIIP

-249 TAIAEGDNKAVEA
+249 TAVAEGDNKAVEA

-274 IDMNTAKGVIVNISG
+274 VDMNTAKGVIVNISG
-289 GNDMTLLEVDHAA
+289 GSDMTLLEVDHAA

-315 IFGSLIDETLQ
+315 IFGSLIDESLQ

-343 KILYYPESES
+343 KILYYPDSEKDNS
-353 SPGFSSLQTKINEE
+353 FSSLQKKIYKNKDSHENIGSNNSSFDDE
-367 LETNKI
+367 KI
-373 SDEDTNLEEMEDISS
+373 SSTSYEIQENQFDLHSEVIEEEKHNSNNREPITSS
-388 VIDEKSEIDDLSND
+388 P
-402 QYTDIDETDK
+402 T
-412 SSFEKDIQTSVN
+412 VN
-424 YKNLEEKKKTG
+424 YKGLEEKKKTS
-435 FFSMLSNLMSSSEK
+435 FFSMLSNLMSSDKKEQPTEEK
-449 QDKIDP
+449 TIEK
-455 EDTKNKEK
+455 KEK
-463 KQRPKKQKTDP
+463 PKKVKTDP
-474 NLFLFSEVVE
+474 NLFLFSDVVE
-484 ENHPTEENDGIE
+484 ESDRTHVNNDVL
-496 EISQISEMSPENELG
+496 EISEISDNSLDSDLIDEM
-511 EDLDTPSYLR
+511 DTPSYLR
-521 KGSGQ
+521 KGSSQQ

>member
-1 MVQKIRRPTIG
+1 
-12 SFCGDKMTL
+12 MTL
-21 DIEPVLDHK
+21 DIEPVVDHK
-30 NLKPSLTVLGVGGAG
+30 NLKPSLTVMGVGGAG

-56 LNNVEFIV
+56 LNNVDFIV
-64 ANTDAQALENSLCY
+64 ANTDAQALENSLCF

-94 ADPTIGK
+94 ADPLIGK
-101 EAAEESVDIISE
+101 DAAEESIDLISE
-113 ELINTNMLF
+113 ELRNTNMLF
-122 MTAGLG
+122 LTAGLG

-165 MNLAIQG
+165 MNLALEG
-172 LEDVKKNVDTLLIIP
+172 LEEVKSNVDTLLIIP

-274 IDMNTAKGVIVNISG
+274 VDMNTAKGVIVNISG
-289 GNDMTLLEVDHAA
+289 GSDMTLLEVDHAA

-307 SVNPDANI
+307 SVNPEANI

-337 IEATGK
+337 IEASGK
-343 KILYYPESES
+343 KILYYPDSENDS
-353 SPGFSSLQTKINEE
+353 GFNSIQNKIDENLSKQSENTSPSEEPSNIFEEKLVTSENEE
-367 LETNKI
+367 FNLSSDIDQNIEGKDDSTN
-373 SDEDTNLEEMEDISS
+373 ISS
-388 VIDEKSEIDDLSND
+388 ENNVD
-402 QYTDIDETDK
+402 YT
-412 SSFEKDIQTSVN
+412 
-424 YKNLEEKKKTG
+424 NLEEKKKTG
-435 FFSMLSNLMSSSEK
+435 FFSMLSNLMTSDKKTPEIK
-449 QDKIDP
+449 QK
-455 EDTKNKEK
+455 DTEK
-463 KQRPKKQKTDP
+463 KQKSKKIKTDP
-474 NLFLFSEVVE
+474 NLFLFSDVVDDNSKE
-484 ENHPTEENDGIE
+484 TNERSEGTDKP
-496 EISQISEMSPENELG
+496 EISDISELGTDNEII
-511 EDLDTPSYLR
+511 EDIDTPSYLR
-521 KGSGQ
+521 KGSNQ

>member
-1 MVQKIRRPTIG
+1 
-12 SFCGDKMTL
+12 MTL
-21 DIEPVLDHK
+21 DIEAVVDQK
-30 NLKPSLTVLGVGGAG
+30 NLKPSLTVMGIGGAG
-45 SNAVNNMIQSN
+45 CNAVNNMIQSN
-56 LNNVEFIV
+56 LNNVDFIV

-94 ADPTIGK
+94 ADPVIGK
-101 EAAEESVDIISE
+101 DAAEESIDLISE
-113 ELINTNMLF
+113 ELMNTNMLF
-122 MTAGLG
+122 LTAGLG

-140 SIAKKLGIVTV
+140 RIAKKLGIVTV

-165 MNLAIQG
+165 MNLALQG
-172 LEDVKKNVDTLLIIP
+172 LEEVKSNVDTLLIIP

-249 TAIAEGDNKAVEA
+249 TSVAEGDNKAVEA

-289 GNDMTLLEVDHAA
+289 GSDMTLLEVDHAA

-307 SVNPDANI
+307 SVNPEANI

-337 IEATGK
+337 IEASGK
-343 KILYYPESES
+343 KILYYPDSENNS
-353 SPGFSSLQTKINEE
+353 GFSSIQ
-367 LETNKI
+367 NKI
-373 SDEDTNLEEMEDISS
+373 DGSFSYEGSDNKYIEDISTVVEKKQVDTENEDLHLTNEADS
-388 VIDEKSEIDDLSND
+388 TPVDKNETNEINTEKS
-402 QYTDIDETDK
+402 
-412 SSFEKDIQTSVN
+412 V
-424 YKNLEEKKKTG
+424 NLENSEERKKTG
-435 FFSMLSNLMSSSEK
+435 FFSMLSNLITSDKKTIEESVKSPEK
-449 QDKIDP
+449 RQK
-455 EDTKNKEK
+455 
-463 KQRPKKQKTDP
+463 PKKTKTDP
-474 NLFLFSEVVE
+474 NLFLFSDVVE
-484 ENHPTEENDGIE
+484 DDIE
-496 EISQISEMSPENELG
+496 KAKQNNVSDEISEVSDISEFSDENETI
-511 EDLDTPSYLR
+511 EDIDTPSYLR
-521 KGSGQ
+521 KGSNQ